1 MQLLRKLLFPISLI
15 YALVIFVR
23 NLLYDIGVFNSKSFS
38 VKTIC
43 IGNLSVGG
51 TGKTP
56 MTELL
61 LRSLSP
67 RYKIAVLSRGY
78 RRKSSGYILATET
91 TKVADIGDEPFQLFS
106 KFPEITVAVD
116 ADRKNGIKQ
125 LQNEIKP
132 NLILLDDAFQHR
144 KVIPDY
150 SILLTTYDD
159 LYIDDWYLPTG
170 NLRDVKYVAERA
182 DCIVVTKCPESL
194 GKDEQEAVKTKID
207 PKEHQTILFAYLSYG
222 NKVIG
227 IKSSL
232 SLSDFVDKEVSL
244 VTGIA
249 NPKPLV
255 SYLKTKGISFE
266 HLAYKDHHFF
276 SKSELEILKCKKC
289 ILTTEKDYV
298 RLKDD
303 LDNLF
308 YLPVAHSFLGDGK
321 TTLEQELEALMNR

>member
-56 MTELL
+56 MTEFLV
-61 LRSLSP
+61 RSLSP

-78 RRKSSGYILATET
+78 RRKSSGYMLATAT
-91 TKVADIGDEPFQLFS
+91 SQVADIGDEPFQLFS
-106 KFPEITVAVD
+106 KFPKITVAVD

-125 LQNEIKP
+125 LQKEIKP

-144 KVIPDY
+144 KVSPDY
-150 SILLTTYDD
+150 AILLTTYDN

-182 DCIVVTKCPESL
+182 NCIVVTKCPQFL
-194 GKDEQEAVKTKID
+194 AKNEQEAIKNRIA
-207 PKEHQTILFAYLSYG
+207 PKEHQTVLFAYLSYG
-222 NKVIG
+222 NEVMG
-227 IKSSL
+227 IEHSL

-255 SYLKTKGISFE
+255 SYLKTKGIGFE

-276 SKSELEILKCKKC
+276 SKDELEVLKRKKC

-321 TTLEQELEALMNR
+321 TVLEQELEAFMHR